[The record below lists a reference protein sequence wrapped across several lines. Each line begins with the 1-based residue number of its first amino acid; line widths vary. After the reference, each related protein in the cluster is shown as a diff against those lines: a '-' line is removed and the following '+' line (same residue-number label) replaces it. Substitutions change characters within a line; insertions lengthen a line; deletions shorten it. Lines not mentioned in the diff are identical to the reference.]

1 MLETRDKNIIKSK
14 KTDLVNA
21 LDNLSIIVLNK
32 IKSKDEEISNIK
44 KQPPLDLD
52 YIAKYK
58 TEKNKEFDLLK
69 AELNSIV
76 GDIDNIIKNITEQ

>member
-1 MLETRDKNIIKSK
+1 MLETSNKNIIKSK

-21 LDNLSIIVLNK
+21 LDNLSVIVFNK
-32 IKSKDEEISNIK
+32 IKSKDEEINNIK
-44 KQPPLDLD
+44 KQPPFDLD